1 MWDCVTGVQIA
12 DGYGCIMA
20 DEMGLG
26 KTLQCITLI
35 WTLLVGCVPQ
45 DCQINKGQDVMTWIP
60 VCAEHTLFVRLS
72 SYCSSQCLNTEKY
85 VVLCVSLAFLRQWSR
100 PEVPQTITTNYKVFR
115 TKTYV

>member
-45 DCQINKGQDVMTWIP
+45 DCQINKGQDVMTWIL

-72 SYCSSQCLNTEKY
+72 SACRSQCSCMDTGKY
-85 VVLCVSLAFLRQWSR
+85 DIVCSPSFSKAMVPSR
-100 PEVPQTITTNYKVFR
+100 GM
-115 TKTYV
+115 